1 MRAPLMWMGGF
12 RTSDDSPSARREKAE
27 VAAPLISLFL
37 IRFHLP
43 GRIASVRGMPRL
55 LLVLLCL
62 FAARA
67 SADKLEPRILFL
79 GDSITYGG
87 SWTVIVE
94 SAIRAQKGMARATIV
109 NMGLSSETTS
119 GLSEPGHAGGAFPRP
134 DVHERL
140 GRVLAEFKPTL
151 VVACYGIN
159 DGIYQPLDGAR
170 QLAFQEGVIKLRLAC
185 IRAGA
190 QVVMVTPPL
199 YAPDNRAKD
208 EINYDGVME
217 TYGAWLVAQ
226 RSAGWQVI
234 DIHHL
239 LHQAVAAAKKAD
251 PTFIYAKDN
260 LHPGEQGHLFMAKA
274 VWQGL
279 APLMKWKADVAFA
292 EGEKLK
298 LLRESSATLR
308 DAWLKHAGH
317 KRPGVKGGLPLPEA
331 EARSAQI
338 LKEYLN

>member
-12 RTSDDSPSARREKAE
+12 RTADDTPSARREKAE
-27 VAAPLISLFL
+27 VSGPLITRPL
-37 IRFHLP
+37 IRFNRP
-43 GRIASVRGMPRL
+43 SRNFSVRGMPRL
-55 LLVLLCL
+55 LLVLLVL
-62 FAARA
+62 FTARA
-67 SADKLEPRILFL
+67 SADKLEPRVLFL

-87 SWTVIVE
+87 NWTVYVE

-134 DVHERL
+134 DLHERL

-190 QVVMVTPPL
+190 QIVMVTPPL

-208 EINYDGVME
+208 AINYDGVME
-217 TYGAWLVAQ
+217 AYGAWLVAQ
-226 RSAGWQVI
+226 RAAGWQVI

-239 LHQAVAAAKKAD
+239 LHQSVAAAKKAD

-260 LHPGEQGHLFMAKA
+260 LHPGEQGHLFMAQA
-274 VWQGL
+274 VWQSL
-279 APLMKWKADVAFA
+279 APMMKWKADVAFA

-308 DAWLKHAGH
+308 DAWLMKTGH
-317 KRPGVKGGLPLPEA
+317 KRPGVKGGLPVAEA
-331 EARSAQI
+331 EARSAEI
-338 LKEYLN
+338 LKEYLD

>member
-1 MRAPLMWMGGF
+1 
-12 RTSDDSPSARREKAE
+12 
-27 VAAPLISLFL
+27 
-37 IRFHLP
+37 
-43 GRIASVRGMPRL
+43 MPRL
-55 LLVLLCL
+55 LLVLLVL
-62 FAARA
+62 FTARA
-67 SADKLEPRILFL
+67 SADKLEPRVLFL

-87 SWTVIVE
+87 NWTVYVE

-134 DVHERL
+134 DLHERL

-170 QLAFQEGVIKLRLAC
+170 QLAFQEGVIRLRLAC

-190 QVVMVTPPL
+190 QIVMVTPPL

-208 EINYDGVME
+208 VINYDGVME

-226 RSAGWQVI
+226 RTAGWQVI

-260 LHPGEQGHLFMAKA
+260 LHPGEQGHLFMAQA
-274 VWQGL
+274 VWQSL
-279 APLMKWKADVAFA
+279 APMMKWKADVAFA

-308 DAWLKHAGH
+308 DAWLMKTGH
-317 KRPGVKGGLPLPEA
+317 KRPGVKGGLPVAEA